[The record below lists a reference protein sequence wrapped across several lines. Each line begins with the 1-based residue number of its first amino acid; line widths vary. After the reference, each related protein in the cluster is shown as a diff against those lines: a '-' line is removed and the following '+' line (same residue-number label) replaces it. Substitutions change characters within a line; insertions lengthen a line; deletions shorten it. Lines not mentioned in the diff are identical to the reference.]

1 MDDAPDTRSNALDRL
16 SRLAAALME
25 APIAH
30 VTLLA
35 GDRQHYRG
43 SHGLPPE
50 VIVDE
55 GLPLSFG
62 FCPTVIASGKPLSRG
77 DLVASEFRDNPAVVE
92 HGARAYAGT
101 PLRSRDGTV
110 IGTLCVLDVVAREWA
125 AARLPLLEELAA
137 SVITELELVAAL
149 LDAEDRAEATRVI
162 RHLNDGV
169 VLLDEQRTVRIW
181 NPAAERL
188 TGIHAERAMGRCVD
202 DLLEG
207 WPARGVA
214 SRQLQLSGG
223 DDERLIDVIGS
234 EWEAGAVYA
243 ARDITA
249 DQKLAT
255 MRDELVAT
263 ISHELRTPLASI
275 YAASITLQRPEVPLD
290 TATTA
295 TLLTMMEEQAARL
308 TELCDAVLL
317 ASRLDHG
324 GTSRRRGAVELARLV
339 HDVASDTFVRDG
351 RSSRLDF
358 AIEADAVAVG
368 DHDALRRVLVN
379 LLDNAFKYSPPLGMV
394 HVAARRIGNDAV
406 ELVVEDEGSGI
417 PLAER
422 DLVFEKFYRRDPH
435 MRDGV
440 GGTGL
445 GLHISRALV
454 HGMGGRIHVGEASGG
469 RAGAAVHVVLDAHSP
484 PAGPAAV
491 MTAAE

>member
-1 MDDAPDTRSNALDRL
+1 MVSHVPVDDAPDTRSNALDRL

-43 SHGLPPE
+43 SHGLPAE
-50 VIVDE
+50 VIVAE
-55 GLPLSFG
+55 GMPLTFG
-62 FCPTVIASGKPLSRG
+62 FCPTVIASGMPLCRG
-77 DLVASEFRDNPAVVE
+77 DLAASEFRDNPAVVE

-101 PLRSRDGTV
+101 PLRSRDGAV

-149 LDAEDRAEATRVI
+149 VDAEERAEATRVI
-162 RHLNDGV
+162 AHLNDGV
-169 VLLDEQRTVRIW
+169 VLLDERRTVRIW

-188 TGIHAERAMGRCVD
+188 TGIRARRAIGRCVD

-207 WPARGVA
+207 WPTRGVA
-214 SRQLQLSGG
+214 SRQLRLSAG
-223 DDERLIDVIGS
+223 DDERVIDVIGS

-243 ARDITA
+243 ARDVTA

-295 TLLTMMEEQAARL
+295 TLLAMMEEQAARL
-308 TELCDAVLL
+308 TDLCDAVLI
-317 ASRLDHG
+317 ASQLDHG
-324 GTSRRRGAVELARLV
+324 GAPGSRRAVDLARLV
-339 HDVASDTFVRDG
+339 RDVASDTFVRDG
-351 RSSRLDF
+351 RSARLAYDM
-358 AIEADAVAVG
+358 EDDVVAAG
-368 DHDALRRVLVN
+368 DLQALRRVLVN
-379 LLDNAFKYSPPLGMV
+379 LIDNAFKYSPPLGTV
-394 HVAARRIGNDAV
+394 HVAARSLGPDAV
-406 ELVVEDEGSGI
+406 ELVVEDDGGGI

-422 DLVFEKFYRRDPH
+422 ELVFEKFYRRDPH

-454 HGMGGRIHVGEASGG
+454 HGMGGQIHVGDASGG
-469 RAGAAVHVVLDAHSP
+469 RAGAAVHVVLDAHP
-484 PAGPAAV
+484 PAAS
-491 MTAAE
+491 